1 MSAKGLAYTSMFADR
16 PNNFDISVSDYMPGS
31 TALRTSNNLNDYASM
46 YGRYTDSNGVVSGAM
61 PSKAAF
67 DAVDVSKA
75 PAVFNE
81 KGLFNWSLNEASK
94 VGGTGGGLAGSTSSA
109 GSSTFGNP
117 TGYSNWLE
125 GMGIDA
131 TTYAGYSPAEQVA
144 IGESFANLQT
154 PESGGIFNKTMDFL
168 GSDAMKGVGTIAG
181 MGFGLANIFN
191 SMSAQ
196 KQAKK
201 QWEAENAR
209 ANELMAMNREK
220 YNTYKADKARLNSQY
235 A

>member
-1 MSAKGLAYTSMFADR
+1 MSADGLAAYTF
-16 PNNFDISVSDYMPGS
+16 NLGGNTYGFDTMDDA
-31 TALRTSNNLNDYASM
+31 TKALGNLNAFGEYGNVKIDSNN
-46 YGRYTDSNGVVSGAM
+46 
-61 PSKAAF
+61 P
-67 DAVDVSKA
+67 
-75 PAVFNE
+75 
-81 KGLFNWSLNEASK
+81 
-94 VGGTGGGLAGSTSSA
+94 
-109 GSSTFGNP
+109 
-117 TGYSNWLE
+117 
-125 GMGIDA
+125 GIWDK
-131 TTYAGYSPAEQVA
+131 TTA
-144 IGESFANLQT
+144 
-154 PESGGIFNKTMDFL
+154 FL
-168 GSDAMKGVGTIAG
+168 GSDAMKGVGTVAG

>member
-1 MSAKGLAYTSMFADR
+1 MSKDGLAAYTFNLGGNTYGFNTMDDA
-16 PNNFDISVSDYMPGS
+16 
-31 TALRTSNNLNDYASM
+31 TKALDNLNAFGEYGNVKIDSNN
-46 YGRYTDSNGVVSGAM
+46 
-61 PSKAAF
+61 P
-67 DAVDVSKA
+67 
-75 PAVFNE
+75 
-81 KGLFNWSLNEASK
+81 
-94 VGGTGGGLAGSTSSA
+94 
-109 GSSTFGNP
+109 
-117 TGYSNWLE
+117 
-125 GMGIDA
+125 GIWDK
-131 TTYAGYSPAEQVA
+131 TTA
-144 IGESFANLQT
+144 
-154 PESGGIFNKTMDFL
+154 FL
-168 GSDAMKGVGTIAG
+168 GSDAMKGVGTVAG